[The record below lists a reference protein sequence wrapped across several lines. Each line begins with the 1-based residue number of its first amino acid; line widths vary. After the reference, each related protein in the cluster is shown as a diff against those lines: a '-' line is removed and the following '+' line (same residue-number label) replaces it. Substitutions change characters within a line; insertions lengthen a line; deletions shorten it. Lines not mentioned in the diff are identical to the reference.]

1 MKRYNRK
8 KNIRWNTMKIL
19 VTGFLLVIVTGA
31 VLLWLPVSNQKPI
44 EFFDALFTSASAV
57 CDRAG
62 HDHSTN
68 SIYIIWKSDSIDF
81 DTDWRTWNHC
91 LCNGILF
98 SLTQTDYC
106 QGAYGYPGDV

>member
-44 EFFDALFTSASAV
+44 E
-57 CDRAG
+57 
-62 HDHSTN
+62 
-68 SIYIIWKSDSIDF
+68 
-81 DTDWRTWNHC
+81 
-91 LCNGILF
+91 
-98 SLTQTDYC
+98 SLMRYLHRHLQC
-106 QGAYGYPGDV
+106 V

>member
-1 MKRYNRK
+1 MR
-8 KNIRWNTMKIL
+8 IL
-19 VTGFLLVIVTGA
+19 AAGFLFVIVTGA

-57 CDRAG
+57 CVTG
-62 HDHSTN
+62 LVT
-68 SIYIIWKSDSIDF
+68 IIPQTQFTLFGKV
-81 DTDWRTWNHC
+81 
-91 LCNGILF
+91 IL

>member
-57 CDRAG
+57 CVTG
-62 HDHSTN
+62 LVT
-68 SIYIIWKSDSIDF
+68 IIPQTQFTLFGKVILLI
-81 DTDWRTWNHC
+81 WRTWNHC

-98 SLTQTDYC
+98 SLAQTNYC
-106 QGAYGYPGDV
+106 QGAYGYPGNV

>member
-57 CDRAG
+57 CVTGSDKRTDRFVPMPKRW
-62 HDHSTN
+62 
-68 SIYIIWKSDSIDF
+68 IVE
-81 DTDWRTWNHC
+81 RT
-91 LCNGILF
+91 F
-98 SLTQTDYC
+98 SWLELEISYSSFIRWQI
-106 QGAYGYPGDV
+106 P

>member
-57 CDRAG
+57 CVTGLSRSF
-62 HDHSTN
+62 HKLNLH
-68 SIYIIWKSDSIDF
+68 YLEK
-81 DTDWRTWNHC
+81 
-91 LCNGILF
+91 
-98 SLTQTDYC
+98 
-106 QGAYGYPGDV
+106 

>member
-44 EFFDALFTSASAV
+44 EFALMRYLHRHLQCV
-57 CDRAG
+57 
-62 HDHSTN
+62 
-68 SIYIIWKSDSIDF
+68 
-81 DTDWRTWNHC
+81 
-91 LCNGILF
+91 
-98 SLTQTDYC
+98 
-106 QGAYGYPGDV
+106 

>member
-57 CDRAG
+57 CVTG
-62 HDHSTN
+62 LVT
-68 SIYIIWKSDSIDF
+68 IIPHFVDI

-98 SLTQTDYC
+98 ALTQTDYC

>member
-31 VLLWLPVSNQKPI
+31 VLLWLPVRNQKPI

-57 CDRAG
+57 CVTG
-62 HDHSTN
+62 LVT
-68 SIYIIWKSDSIDF
+68 IIPQTQFTLFGKVILF

-106 QGAYGYPGDV
+106 QGAYGYPGNV